1 MPDKPVVLYGKDFW
15 HGMINW
21 LNVSVAGNGYIKPNE
36 TEKMMIFDEESDVIN
51 HLIQLFNIK

>member
-1 MPDKPVVLYGKDFW
+1 
-15 HGMINW
+15 MINW